1 MKSKIAIY
9 WLLTGLLI
17 ILINSSCR
25 NEKHRNSSSG
35 ISVNMDSTYLKLI
48 YAEAIFTI
56 PSPNQTLVLLKE
68 TNTEFN
74 PELLSSA
81 LKLEKYNTTF
91 KKSLVLGVLGADISY
106 LYLYSQKEIALH
118 YLDNIHSLLENLEIT
133 KPFQPAFFKKIEEN
147 FGNND
152 TVLIYLS
159 ELYRKCDEYLKY
171 NDRNEIGTLII
182 AGGWI
187 ESFYILTKLYS
198 KTNDKRLFTLILYQK
213 EIINNLIKILSP
225 LYKKS
230 TEYKGLID
238 DITDIAYEFDV
249 VDSKESIIDIFSDT
263 TQNITF
269 VKNETKYV
277 LSGSQ
282 LEGLLT
288 LALKLREKYIF

>member
-9 WLLTGLLI
+9 WLLTGLLL
-17 ILINSSCR
+17 ILIYSSCR
-25 NEKHRNSSSG
+25 NEKHQNTSSG
-35 ISVNMDSTYLKLI
+35 ILVDMDSSYLKVK

-56 PSPNQTLVLLKE
+56 PSPNQTLILLKK

-81 LKLEKYNTTF
+81 LKIEKYTTTF
-91 KKSLVLGVLGADISY
+91 KKSLVLGILGADISY
-106 LYLYSQKEIALH
+106 LYLYNQKEIALH
-118 YLDNIHSLLENLEIT
+118 YLDNIHNLLENLEIT
-133 KPFQPAFFKKIEEN
+133 KPFQPVFFKKIEEN

-152 TVLIYLS
+152 SVLIYLS
-159 ELYRKCDEYLKY
+159 ELYQKCDEYLKY

-213 EIINNLIKILSP
+213 EVLDNLIKILSP

-230 TEYKGLID
+230 AEYKGLID
-238 DITDIAYEFDV
+238 DISNIAYAFDV
-249 VDSKESIIDIFSDT
+249 VDTKESITDILSDT
-263 TQNITF
+263 NQNITF
-269 VKNETKYV
+269 VKNETKYI

-282 LEGLLT
+282 LEGLAT
-288 LALKLREKYIF
+288 LSLKLREKYIF